1 MVNKVEND
9 NLFLNQNKRTKNE
22 MSFWV
27 LSMQVN
33 FALTIFFSLEQ
44 LTIYWSTGILFISL
58 VSIRATPR
66 D

>member
-44 LTIYWSTGILFISL
+44 LTIY
-58 VSIRATPR
+58 
-66 D
+66 